1 MRNIFGPLPKS
12 LPLGDTLAGRLQQ
25 IREYREI
32 SREDLSHAVR
42 FPLARIDDLESGLE
56 TWLSAADRQV
66 LAKALGVEPKL
77 LQEVEHKPN
86 LPQNAGRRKEVVED
100 MVIAILNGANELE
113 CPDCGNIAQCSIQS
127 GFDLD
132 DKEIFF
138 PKAFCLKCPF
148 VLITDV

>member
-1 MRNIFGPLPKS
+1 MRNIFGPIPKS
-12 LPLGDTLAGRLQQ
+12 LSLASTLAGRLQQ

-32 SREDLSHAVR
+32 SREDLSQAVR
-42 FPLARIDDLESGLE
+42 FPEARIEDLESGLE
-56 TWLSAADRQV
+56 TWLSATDRQV
-66 LAKALGVEPKL
+66 LAKALGVEPKI

-113 CPDCGNIAQCSIQS
+113 CPDCGHIAQCSIQA
-127 GFDLD
+127 GFDMED
-132 DKEIFF
+132 REIFF

-148 VLITDV
+148 VLYTDV